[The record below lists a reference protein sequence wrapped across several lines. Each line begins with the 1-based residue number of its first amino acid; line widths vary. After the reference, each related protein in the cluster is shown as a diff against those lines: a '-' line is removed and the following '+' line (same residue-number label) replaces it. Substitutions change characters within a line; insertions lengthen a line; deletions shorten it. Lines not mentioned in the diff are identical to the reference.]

1 MEKAEF
7 RPPAL
12 PVKPASNEPPAN
24 LQSAS
29 ASGNDESERLKR
41 EAILETLIQQTRT
54 ANSLPLLSPDEL
66 DGQLL
71 VWSRLLATVPRL
83 VLEPAWDLAARS
95 HDWSRGALLPGHV
108 LEAGGRVIAEDRE
121 RRERA
126 GALERHRYLT
136 EGTYSCRRC
145 SVDHPGYVAMLVY
158 CGTFNDWRRAVYPC
172 ECEAAPVSQRRPW
185 PGSEH
190 WERNRDSGVWT
201 PPDRESS
208 VLCICKFCQAGYSG
222 KGGSNGN

>member
-7 RPPAL
+7 EPFQAP
-12 PVKPASNEPPAN
+12 PVKLASSEPPAN

-29 ASGNDESERLKR
+29 ATENGESERLKR

-54 ANSLPLLSPDEL
+54 TNGQPLLSPEEL
-66 DGQLL
+66 DGQLS

-95 HDWSRGALLPGHV
+95 HDWSRGALVPGHV

-121 RRERA
+121 RRAREN
-126 GALERHRYLT
+126 ALQRHRYVA
-136 EGTYSCRRC
+136 EGTYTCRRC
-145 SVDHPGYVAMLVY
+145 SVDHPGYVAMAVY
-158 CGTFNDWRRAVYPC
+158 CGTFGDWRRAVYPC
-172 ECEAAPVSQRRPW
+172 ECEAAPISQRRPW
-185 PGSEH
+185 PGTEH
-190 WERNRDSGVWT
+190 WEKNRDTGIWT

-208 VLCICKFCQAGYSG
+208 VRCVCKFCQAGYAAR
-222 KGGSNGN
+222 GSNGS

>member
-7 RPPAL
+7 ESFQAP
-12 PVKPASNEPPAN
+12 PVKPGRKEPPAN
-24 LQSAS
+24 SQNAS
-29 ASGNDESERLKR
+29 ANWSDESEKLKR
-41 EAILETLIQQTRT
+41 EAILVSLIQQTRT
-54 ANSLPLLSPDEL
+54 TNGQPLLLAEEL
-66 DGQLL
+66 DAQLL

-108 LEAGGRVIAEDRE
+108 LEAAGQVIAEDRE

-145 SVDHPGYVAMLVY
+145 SVDHPGYVAMMIY

-172 ECEAAPVSQRRPW
+172 ECDAAPVSQRRPW

-201 PPDRESS
+201 PPDWESS
-208 VLCICKFCQAGYSG
+208 MRCICKFCQAGYG
-222 KGGSNGN
+222 KGGQNAS